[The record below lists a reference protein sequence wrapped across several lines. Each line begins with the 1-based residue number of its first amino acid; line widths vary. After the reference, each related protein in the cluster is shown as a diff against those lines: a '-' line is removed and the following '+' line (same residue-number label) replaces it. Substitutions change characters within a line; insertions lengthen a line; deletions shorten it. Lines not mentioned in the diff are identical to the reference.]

1 MMKQAE
7 VLRLLFVHVAVD
19 DFRIVY
25 GNVRIQGYVSLEPVV
40 FYEKNSVKDWRDQAL
55 EYV

>member
-1 MMKQAE
+1 MLKQAE

-40 FYEKNSVKDWRDQAL
+40 FYEKNSLKDWRDQAL